1 MVEAAPER
9 FEELVSEAVDGLRP
23 HLGRMMRT
31 VDIGS
36 LGDTRLSSSARQ
48 IDSSERLTPRSR
60 RLVKPLRTTDTG
72 APVPRHRSRSATDLE
87 RGGPSLFAYRWIR
100 LPLVPLWWET
110 LFVLRIRKRI
120 G

>member
-36 LGDTRLSSSARQ
+36 LGDTSECPRSTLPLRQ
-48 IDSSERLTPRSR
+48 IDSSERLTLAVAAWS
-60 RLVKPLRTTDTG
+60 
-72 APVPRHRSRSATDLE
+72 SRSE
-87 RGGPSLFAYRWIR
+87 RRFRAR
-100 LPLVPLWWET
+100 LRPCTPW
-110 LFVLRIRKRI
+110 
-120 G
+120 

>member
-36 LGDTRLSSSARQ
+36 LGDTSECPGSA
-48 IDSSERLTPRSR
+48 LPLARSI
-60 RLVKPLRTTDTG
+60 
-72 APVPRHRSRSATDLE
+72 HRSA
-87 RGGPSLFAYRWIR
+87 
-100 LPLVPLWWET
+100 
-110 LFVLRIRKRI
+110 
-120 G
+120 

>member
-36 LGDTRLSSSARQ
+36 LGDTSECPGSALPLRQ
-48 IDSSERLTPRSR
+48 IDSSERLTLAVAAWSSRSE
-60 RLVKPLRTTDTG
+60 RTT
-72 APVPRHRSRSATDLE
+72 VQPRTV
-87 RGGPSLFAYRWIR
+87 RGSGRFYRG
-100 LPLVPLWWET
+100 L
-110 LFVLRIRKRI
+110 
-120 G
+120 